1 MKVRLLIVGFL
12 VLSGVGASV
21 DLLACGD
28 KFLVVSRGTRYQRA
42 GQARQATEILVYLP
56 ASSKLPKAFERVS
69 EKETKKAGYHFVNV
83 SNTNELDQA
92 LKQGGWDLLLTD
104 IADSQAVRGRVTGAA
119 APMLVPVVYQAT
131 GTELAQA
138 KKDYQKVLK
147 GPIKTH
153 AFLAALDDVL
163 AFKAKLRAKPA

>member
-1 MKVRLLIVGFL
+1 MRARLLVVGVL
-12 VLSGVGASV
+12 VLSGVGASG

-28 KFLVVSRGTRYQRA
+28 KFLVISRGTRYQRA
-42 GQARQATEILVYLP
+42 GEARHTASILVYLP
-56 ASSKLPKAFERVS
+56 SSSNLPKAFERVS
-69 EKETKKAGYHFVNV
+69 EKETKKAGYRFVNV
-83 SNTNELDQA
+83 SNTNELDLA

-104 IADSQAVRGRVTGAA
+104 FADSQAIRARVAGAS
-119 APMLVPVVYQAT
+119 APLLVPVVYQAT

-163 AFKAKLRAKPA
+163 AFRAKLRTKVA

>member
-1 MKVRLLIVGFL
+1 MNARLLVVGVLL
-12 VLSGVGASV
+12 VSGVGASSDV
-21 DLLACGD
+21 LACGD

-42 GQARQATEILVYLP
+42 GEARVAASILVYLP
-56 ASSKLPKAFERVS
+56 PSSTLPKAFERVS
-69 EKETKKAGYHFVNV
+69 EDVTKKAGYRFVNV
-83 SNTNELDQA
+83 ANTNELDQA

-104 IADSQAVRGRVTGAA
+104 LADMQAVRGRVTGSS
-119 APMLVPVVYQAT
+119 APLVVPVAYQAT
-131 GTELAQA
+131 GTVIAQA

-163 AFKAKLRAKPA
+163 AFRAKLRSKIA